1 MKKLWYKRTRPN
13 GSFYFTPNPAEKEF
27 FHIAGDG
34 TRQPTPQ
41 EIVKFLQ
48 EHPGARLQDGGYFKT
63 WDTTITDEE
72 PCEIPPGAYRLGFSW
87 EHGEYIAPARLR
99 DDTYVGINTLYA
111 PIAGELKSFVE
122 GRESYKTDGMN
133 VLARLGVLLCGPPGN
148 GKTSLIREVMY
159 RELPEDACAFFMNF
173 IPSEEFADALDK
185 GLGERLKVVVFEEL
199 ANMLEEIS
207 TRKILDFMDG
217 EASMDHT
224 ITFATTNYPQYLP
237 KNLLERTSR
246 FDLLFYLDNPNPEER
261 KQFLLLFGKFEA
273 SAEDLAATQGMSI
286 ADLKEIVLSA
296 KRRKETFQQAILRLK
311 ERKEKVKHILER
323 ERQLAIEGQRY

>member
-13 GSFYFTPNPAEKEF
+13 GSFYYTPNPAEKAF
-27 FHIAGDG
+27 FHTAGDG
-34 TRQPTPQ
+34 TKFPSPA
-41 EIVKFLQ
+41 EIVKFMQ
-48 EHPGARLQDGGYFKT
+48 EHPSADFREGGYFKT
-63 WDTTITDEE
+63 WDTTITDEV
-72 PCEIPPGAYRLGFSW
+72 PSEIPPGAYRLGYNW
-87 EHGEYIAPARLR
+87 EVGEFIAPARLR

-111 PIAGELKSFVE
+111 PIASELKSFVDN
-122 GRESYKTDGMN
+122 RKSYKEDGMN
-133 VLARLGVLLCGPPGN
+133 VLARLGALLCGPPGN

-159 RELPEDACAFFMNF
+159 RELPDDACSFFMNY
-173 IPSEEFADALDK
+173 IPSEEFSDALDK
-185 GLGERLKVVVFEEL
+185 GLGDRLKVVVFEEL

-246 FDLLFYLDNPNPEER
+246 FDLLYYLDNPNEDER

-273 SAEDLAATQGMSI
+273 SKDDLAATQGMSI

-311 ERKEKVKHILER
+311 DRKQKVKQILER
-323 ERQLAIEGQRY
+323 ERELAREGQRY